1 MGWQDRFSLAGRKA
15 LVTGASKGIGA
26 EIAAVF
32 AEAGADIVALGRDEA
47 DLHATAKAVRA
58 QGQRCLTLV
67 AEMQSPTDPVTAC
80 ERALSEWGTI
90 DILVNSAGMANVAP
104 AVDFSTEAWDQMM
117 AVNLRAP
124 FLTARTLAPAMIAQ
138 RWGKVVNISSQTGVI
153 ALDDHAAYAAS
164 KGGLNA
170 LTKSLCAEWARH
182 NVQVNAIC
190 PTVVMTPM
198 GKKVWGKP
206 EKGDPFRNATPAR
219 RFAEP
224 VEIADAALYLASDA
238 SSMVNGALLMVEGGF
253 TSV

>member
-1 MGWQDRFSLAGRKA
+1 MGWQDRFSLTGRKA
-15 LVTGASKGIGA
+15 LITGASKGIGA

-32 AEAGADIVALGRDEA
+32 AEAGADIVALGRNEA
-47 DLHATAKAVRA
+47 DLAATATVVRA
-58 QGQRCLTLV
+58 HGRRCLTLV
-67 AEMQSPTDPVTAC
+67 AEMSSPTEPVAAC
-80 ERALSEWGTI
+80 ERALTEWGTI
-90 DILVNSAGMANVAP
+90 DILVNSAGIANVAP
-104 AVDFSTEAWDQMM
+104 ALQFSTDAWDQMM

-138 RWGKVVNISSQTGVI
+138 RWGKVINISSQTGVI
-153 ALDDHAAYAAS
+153 ALDDHAAYASS

-198 GKKVWGKP
+198 GRQVWGKP

-224 VEIADAALYLASDA
+224 VEVADAALYLASDA
-238 SSMVNGALLMVEGGF
+238 SAMVNGALLMVEGGF

>member
-1 MGWQDRFSLAGRKA
+1 MPWQDRFSLAGRKA
-15 LVTGASKGIGA
+15 LITGASKGIGA
-26 EIAAVF
+26 EIAVVF
-32 AEAGADIVALGRDEA
+32 AEAGADIVALGRNQV
-47 DLHATAKAVRA
+47 DLAATATAVRA
-58 QGQRCLTLV
+58 HGRNCLTLT
-67 AEMQSPTDPVTAC
+67 AEMESPTEPVAAC
-80 ERALSEWGTI
+80 ERALQEWGTI

-104 AVDFSTEAWDQMM
+104 ALDFTTAAWDQMM

-138 RWGKVVNISSQTGVI
+138 RWGKIIMISSQTGVI

>member
-1 MGWQDRFSLAGRKA
+1 MSFQSRFSLQGRKA
-15 LVTGASKGIGA
+15 LITGASKGIGA

-32 AEAGADIVALGRDEA
+32 AEAGADIVALGRDEG
-47 DLHATAKAVRA
+47 DLAATADAVRA
-58 QGQRCLTLV
+58 HGRRCLTLV
-67 AEMQSPTDPVTAC
+67 AEMASPTEPVTAC
-80 ERALSEWGTI
+80 ERALAEWGTI
-90 DILVNSAGMANVAP
+90 DILVNSAGIAIVAP
-104 AVDFSTEAWDQMM
+104 AVDFGTADWDRTM

-153 ALDDHAAYAAS
+153 ALDDHAAYASS

-198 GKKVWGKP
+198 GKTVWGKP

-238 SSMVNGALLMVEGGF
+238 SAMVNGALLMVEGGF

>member
-1 MGWQDRFSLAGRKA
+1 MSWQDRFSLKGRKA

-26 EIAAVF
+26 EICAVF
-32 AEAGADIVALGRDEA
+32 AEAGADIVALGRDAA
-47 DLHATAKAVRA
+47 DLAATADAVRA
-58 QGQRCLTLV
+58 HGRRCLTLT
-67 AEMQSPTDPVTAC
+67 AELASPTGPVTAC
-80 ERALSEWGTI
+80 EAALQAWGTI
-90 DILVNSAGMANVAP
+90 DILVNSAGIAHVAP
-104 AVDFSTEAWDQMM
+104 AVDFLTPDWDEMM

-138 RWGKVVNISSQTGVI
+138 RWGKIINISSQTGVI
-153 ALDDHAAYAAS
+153 ALEDHVAYATS

-198 GKKVWGKP
+198 GKTIWGPP

-224 VEIADAALYLASDA
+224 VEVADAALYLASDA
-238 SSMVNGALLMVEGGF
+238 SAMVNGALLMVEGGF

>member
-1 MGWQDRFSLAGRKA
+1 MGWQDRFSLKGRKA

-26 EIAAVF
+26 EICAVF
-32 AEAGADIVALGRDEA
+32 AEAGADIVALGRNET
-47 DLHATAKAVRA
+47 DLAATAGAVRA
-58 QGQRCLTLV
+58 HGRRCLTLT
-67 AEMQSPTDPVTAC
+67 AEMASPTEPVAAS
-80 ERALSEWGTI
+80 ERALAEWGTI
-90 DILVNSAGMANVAP
+90 DILVNSAGIANVAP
-104 AVDFSTEAWDQMM
+104 AVDFSTEDWDRMM

-138 RWGKVVNISSQTGVI
+138 RWGKVINISSQTGVI

-170 LTKSLCAEWARH
+170 LTKSLCAEWARQ

-198 GKKVWGKP
+198 GRQVWGKP

-224 VEIADAALYLASDA
+224 VEVADAALYLASDA
-238 SSMVNGALLMVEGGF
+238 SAMVNGALLMVEGGF

>member
-1 MGWQDRFSLAGRKA
+1 MSWKDRFSLAGRKA

-26 EIAAVF
+26 EIARVF
-32 AEAGADIVALGRDEA
+32 AEAGADIVALGRNEA
-47 DLHATAKAVRA
+47 DLAATADAVRA
-58 QGQRCLTLV
+58 EGRRCLTLV
-67 AEMQSPTDPVTAC
+67 AEMASPTEPVAAC
-80 ERALSEWGTI
+80 ERALAEWGTI
-90 DILVNSAGMANVAP
+90 DILVNSAGIAHVAP
-104 AVDFSTEAWDQMM
+104 AVDFPTEDWDRMM

-138 RWGKVVNISSQTGVI
+138 RWGKVINISSQTGVI
-153 ALDDHAAYAAS
+153 ALDDHAAYASS

-198 GKKVWGKP
+198 GKTVWGRP

-224 VEIADAALYLASDA
+224 VEVADAALYLASDA
-238 SSMVNGALLMVEGGF
+238 SGMVNGALLMVEGGF

>member
-1 MGWQDRFSLAGRKA
+1 MAWQDRFSLAGRKA

-26 EIAAVF
+26 EICAVF
-32 AEAGADIVALGRDEA
+32 AEAGADIVALGRDAA
-47 DLHATAKAVRA
+47 DLAATADAVRA
-58 QGQRCLTLV
+58 HGRRCLTLM
-67 AEMQSPTDPVTAC
+67 AEMESPTDPVTAC
-80 ERALSEWGTI
+80 ERALAEWGTI
-90 DILVNSAGMANVAP
+90 DILVNSAGMANVGP
-104 AVDFSTEAWDQMM
+104 AVGFSTADWDQMM

-138 RWGKVVNISSQTGVI
+138 RWGKVINISSQTGVI
-153 ALDDHAAYAAS
+153 ALDDHAAYASS

-170 LTKSLCAEWARH
+170 LTKSLCAEWARY

-198 GKKVWGKP
+198 GRKVWGKP

-224 VEIADAALYLASDA
+224 VEVADAALYLASDA
-238 SSMVNGALLMVEGGF
+238 SAMVNGALLMVEGGF

>member
-1 MGWQDRFSLAGRKA
+1 MPWQDRFSLAGHKA
-15 LVTGASKGIGA
+15 LITGASKGIGA

-47 DLHATAKAVRA
+47 DLAATAKVVRA
-58 QGQRCLTLV
+58 HGRRCLTLV
-67 AEMQSPTDPVTAC
+67 AEMASPTEPVAAC
-80 ERALSEWGTI
+80 ERALADWGTI

-104 AVDFSTEAWDQMM
+104 AVDFSTEDWDRMM

-124 FLTARTLAPAMIAQ
+124 FLTARTLAPGMIAQ
-138 RWGKVVNISSQTGVI
+138 RWGKVINISSQTGVI

-224 VEIADAALYLASDA
+224 VEVADAALYLASDA
-238 SSMVNGALLMVEGGF
+238 SAMVNGALLMVEGGF